1 MGLNFYFNGGRFF
14 CLSFSVEKNCISKDL
29 FYLTRFI
36 VFNSI
41 NIEGNKYYYY
51 SMNGIEILYVRQY
64 KLDIYL

>member
-1 MGLNFYFNGGRFF
+1 MVEGFYCLN
-14 CLSFSVEKNCISKDL
+14 FSVEKNCISKDL